1 MILGYAWSNFTVL
14 NLVNVKLTYFSNE
27 PFDLLIRSNKTLSNT
42 LLEEVEK
49 QKIFSNIYYI
59 PMPQIDKRLGIIGK
73 IPKLR
78 FWSYKRNYKNS
89 MERSLENTIKHQIY
103 DLCIV
108 PGFWS
113 DTLYVI
119 DYIFK
124 QNRNLKI
131 QLVEEGERSYEDFLG
146 LTVSDINHSLK
157 EKIIS
162 FYMHGKYRRK
172 YLYYLTRE
180 LYLYNP
186 SIYENEKITTKVLPA
201 FTESNACCLKLLQ
214 HSALLEESHVLQYD
228 KKNYIYLA
236 GFVVKGYEDNY
247 DQSYHLINTLIET
260 VGNRNVIIKTHSSST
275 NHRLHFAEQWNSRV
289 FIDRE
294 VYIFEALC
302 STIDLENK
310 VLISRGSSVAMNVKA
325 LFNMEPYVILT
336 YRLYPYYH
344 QYGEETL
351 DGYVERLR
359 KLYTNKEKIFVP
371 NSELEMIKILKEL
384 NEKFTSYPYKST
396 NSR

>member
-14 NLVNVKLTYFSNE
+14 NLVNVKLTYFPNE
-27 PFDLLIRSNKTLSNT
+27 PFDLLIRSNKTLSNS

-59 PMPQIDKRLGIIGK
+59 PMPQIDKCLGIIGK

-89 MERSLENTIKHQIY
+89 MERSLDNTIKHQIY
-103 DLCIV
+103 DLFIV

-124 QNRNLKI
+124 QNRHLKI
-131 QLVEEGERSYEDFLG
+131 QLVEEGERSYEDFSN
-146 LTVSDINHSLK
+146 LTVSDVNHSVK

-162 FYMHGKYRRK
+162 YYMHGKYRKK
-172 YLYYLTRE
+172 YLHYLSNE

-186 SIYENEKITTKVLPA
+186 SIYEEEKITTKMLPA
-201 FTESNACCLKLLQ
+201 LIEANTCCLNLLQ
-214 HSALLEESHVLQYD
+214 HSAHLEDSHILQYV
-228 KKNYIYLA
+228 KKDYIYLA
-236 GFVVKGYEDNY
+236 GGIVKGYEDNY
-247 DQSYHLINTLIET
+247 NQTYKIINTLIET
-260 VGNRNVIIKTHSSST
+260 VGKSNVIIKTHSNST
-275 NHRLHFAEQWNSRV
+275 DHRLHFAEQWNSRV

-302 STIDLENK
+302 STIALENK
-310 VLISRGSSVAMNVKA
+310 VIISRGSSVAMNVKA

-344 QYGEETL
+344 QYL
-351 DGYVERLR
+351 SL
-359 KLYTNKEKIFVP
+359 IH
-371 NSELEMIKILKEL
+371 I
-384 NEKFTSYPYKST
+384 
-396 NSR
+396 

>member
-89 MERSLENTIKHQIY
+89 MERSLDNTIKDQVY
-103 DLCIV
+103 DLCITA
-108 PGFWS
+108 GFWA

-119 DYIFK
+119 DHIFK
-124 QNRNLKI
+124 RNRNLKI
-131 QLVEEGERSYEDFLG
+131 QLFEEGERSYEEFSS
-146 LTVSDINHSLK
+146 LTVSDTHHSLK
-157 EKIIS
+157 EKLIS
-162 FYMHGKYRRK
+162 SYMHGKYRRK
-172 YLYYLTRE
+172 YLYYLSRE

-186 SIYENEKITTKVLPA
+186 SIYEEEKITTKVLPSL
-201 FTESNACCLKLLQ
+201 TDSNTCCLKILQ
-214 HSALLEESHVLQYD
+214 RSTHLEESHILQYI
-228 KKNYIYLA
+228 KKKYIYLA
-236 GFVVKGYEDNY
+236 GYIVKGYEDNY
-247 DQSYHLINTLIET
+247 GQSYHIINTLMET
-260 VGNRNVIIKTHSSST
+260 VGSNNVIIKTHSNSID
-275 NHRLHFAEQWNSRV
+275 HRLHFAEQWNSRV

-302 STIDLENK
+302 STIALENK
-310 VLISRGSSVAMNVKA
+310 VIISRGSSVAMNVKA

-344 QYGEETL
+344 QYGEDTL

-371 NSELEMIKILKEL
+371 NSELEMIEILKAL